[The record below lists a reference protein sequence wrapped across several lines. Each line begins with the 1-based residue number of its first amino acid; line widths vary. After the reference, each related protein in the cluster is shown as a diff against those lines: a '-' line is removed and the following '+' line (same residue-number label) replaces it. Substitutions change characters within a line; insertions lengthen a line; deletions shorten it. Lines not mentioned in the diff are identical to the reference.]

1 MRELAF
7 IAERVVLLL
16 IAEQGVGLR
25 RGGGERVAVGGQAR
39 SREEEVM
46 PDGRPSLD
54 QSRDSS
60 QPVRVLLVEDDTVT
74 LEFMS
79 RLLADEGA
87 SVTEAA
93 SVRQV
98 TEILQDK
105 PTFDLLLTDYVL
117 LDGTGVEVAKAARGC
132 ARRMVLVSGELG
144 SVPLD
149 EARAAGIEMFIPKFE
164 LTGRRVHAL
173 FAELFGEA

>member
-7 IAERVVLLL
+7 CPGRVVLLSS
-16 IAEQGVGLR
+16 AEQGVGLR
-25 RGGGERVAVGGQAR
+25 LGGGERVVMGGQTR
-39 SREEEVM
+39 CREEEVM
-46 PDGRPSLD
+46 PDGRPSPEK
-54 QSRDSS
+54 SRDSS
-60 QPVRVLLVEDDTVT
+60 QPIRVLLVEDDTVT
-74 LEFMS
+74 LEFLS

-87 SVTEAA
+87 SVTEAI
-93 SVRQV
+93 SVRQA
-98 TEILQDK
+98 TELLQDE

-117 LDGTGVEVAKAARGC
+117 LDGTGVEVAKAANGF

-164 LTGRRVHAL
+164 LTGQRVHAL
-173 FAELFGEA
+173 FTELFGEA